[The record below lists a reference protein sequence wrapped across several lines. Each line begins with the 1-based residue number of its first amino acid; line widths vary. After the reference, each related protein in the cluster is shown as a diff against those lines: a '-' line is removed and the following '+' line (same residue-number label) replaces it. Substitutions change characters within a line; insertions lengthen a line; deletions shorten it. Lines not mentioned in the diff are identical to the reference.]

1 MCALGRDMQGA
12 IGGALPPSSILGSPA
27 IGGAAMRS
35 TRGGRGTLLTGSQ
48 STAAGSSG
56 GGSGS
61 LGGSVSKPRLPN
73 QER

>member
-12 IGGALPPSSILGSPA
+12 IGGALPTSSILGSPA

-48 STAAGSSG
+48 STAAGAAGSAVG
-56 GGSGS
+56 G
-61 LGGSVSKPRLPN
+61 VSKPRPPTQ